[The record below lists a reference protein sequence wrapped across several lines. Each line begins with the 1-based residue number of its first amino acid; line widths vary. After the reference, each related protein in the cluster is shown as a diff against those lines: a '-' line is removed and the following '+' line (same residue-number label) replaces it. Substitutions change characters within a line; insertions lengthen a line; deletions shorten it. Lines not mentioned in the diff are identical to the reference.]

1 MTRKTVLSGSGRGR
15 WRRASN
21 GTSPAAYFIAIPQY
35 AQKHEVERRL
45 KLLGTCAKDDCTD
58 RQLRDRSYETF
69 VAPHHLAAWKH
80 NYHLHGLDGLLPSDW
95 TLLDKQTQCTVRTRL
110 RQLGTL
116 ADKERITSDDI
127 RKLAA
132 RRGWSYST
140 AERWIRRYRA
150 GGLWA
155 LASHA
160 DPEKQRK
167 RGNQKHPPP
176 DLGSFEP
183 EELDKALDEVMKYW
197 PLIEPFVHQLHSS
210 NEDIEKHAKKHG
222 VSPRTVRRL
231 LSLYKTYG
239 PSGLVPKTRS
249 DKGSYHN
256 LSDRMV
262 HLIKGIRFSKYDM
275 TLSEL
280 HDKACEKARLL
291 GEPEP
296 SMWQVRTVH
305 RAIDEQVLTVAD
317 GRLGDYRNKF
327 RTTYRFRFDGTI
339 IIYQIDWTIV
349 PVLIKDLR
357 RTGVR
362 RKGGETRAY
371 MTLCVEASSGIPTAA
386 IFTYDTPNRFTIG
399 SVIHDALQITAK
411 KPYGGIPD
419 EIWVDQ
425 GKQMISE
432 HMKQVARDLHI
443 TLHPCIPHDREDRGN
458 PQENGKVE
466 RLHRTLQTEFWAKMS
481 GYVGSNTVERNPN
494 AQAELTIYEV
504 VEKFWEFIN
513 NTYLQEKHGDE
524 KTTPKEYWA
533 EHCHTWP
540 PDDERELDILL
551 QEAEWKK
558 LHKEGI
564 KHDSRVY
571 WSEDFGS
578 VIPTETK
585 VLIRSHPRYTR
596 PDEILVFYEDQRIR
610 AVARDS
616 EEGRA
621 VTGEQIAIAQRRQK
635 AAIRREIEEGRAAVR
650 KADREIEKQ
659 KKQTAS
665 KATPSASSN
674 SQTPASTQ
682 HQARP
687 KPSERVKL
695 PADPWER
702 LLYMKQQKEQKQ
714 PGGH

>member
-1 MTRKTVLSGSGRGR
+1 MDFTDP
-15 WRRASN
+15 AS
-21 GTSPAAYFIAIPQY
+21 ARQQEA
-35 AQKHEVERRL
+35 ERRL
-45 KLLGTCAKDDCTD
+45 KLLGTCTKDDCTD
-58 RQLRDRSYETF
+58 RQLRERSAETF
-69 VAPHHLAAWKH
+69 VAPHYLAGWKH
-80 NYHLHGLDGLLPSDW
+80 KYRLYGIDGLLPSDW
-95 TLLDKQTQCTVRTRL
+95 APLDKQMQCIVRSRCK
-110 RQLGTL
+110 QLGAL
-116 ADKERITSDDI
+116 ADKELITSDDI
-127 RKLAA
+127 RKLAR

-155 LASHA
+155 LAPNA

-167 RGNQKHPPP
+167 RGSQKHPPP
-176 DLGSFEP
+176 ELGSLEQK
-183 EELDKALDEVMKYW
+183 ELDKALDDVAKYL

-210 NEDIEKHAKKHG
+210 NKEIEKHAKKHG
-222 VSPRTVRRL
+222 VSPRTIRRL

-239 PSGLVPKTRS
+239 PSGLVQKTRS
-249 DKGSYHN
+249 DKGRHHN
-256 LSDRMV
+256 LSGRMER
-262 HLIKGIRFSKYDM
+262 LIPGIRYTKYDM
-275 TLSEL
+275 TVSEV
-280 HDKACEKARLL
+280 HEKACEKARLL

-296 SMWQVRTVH
+296 SMWQVRDILN
-305 RAIDEQVLTVAD
+305 AIDEQVLTVAD
-317 GRLGDYRNKF
+317 GRLGKYRDKF
-327 RTTYRFRFDGTI
+327 RTTYRFRFDGTV

-362 RKGGETRAY
+362 RKRGETRAY
-371 MTLCVEASSGIPTAA
+371 LTLCVEASSGAPTAA

-399 SVIHDALQITAK
+399 SVIHDALLITEK

-425 GKQMISE
+425 GKQMISK
-432 HMKQVARDLHI
+432 HVKQIARDLHI

-466 RLHRTLQTEFWAKMS
+466 RLHETLQTELWAKMD

-494 AQAELTIYEV
+494 AHAELTIYDI
-504 VEKFWEFIN
+504 VERFWEFIN

-524 KTTPKEYWA
+524 KTTPKEFWA

-540 PDDERELDILL
+540 PDDELELDILL
-551 QEAEWKK
+551 QEGEWKK

-571 WSEDFGS
+571 WSEDFGAIIPIESS
-578 VIPTETK
+578 VF
-585 VLIRSHPRYTR
+585 IRSHPRYTR
-596 PDEILVFYEDQRIR
+596 PDDILVFYEDQRIQ

-621 VTGEQIAIAQRRQK
+621 VTGEQVAIAQRRQK
-635 AAIRREIEEGRAAVR
+635 AAIRREIEEGRGAVQE
-650 KADREIEKQ
+650 ANSEIEKQ

-665 KATPSASSN
+665 QATPSTSSD
-674 SQTPASTQ
+674 SQTPASTRQ
-682 HQARP
+682 QAQPRSA
-687 KPSERVKL
+687 KRVKL
-695 PADPWER
+695 PTDQWER
-702 LLYMKQQKEQKQ
+702 LLYLKQQKQQEQ

>member
-1 MTRKTVLSGSGRGR
+1 MDFTDL
-15 WRRASN
+15 AS
-21 GTSPAAYFIAIPQY
+21 ARQQEA
-35 AQKHEVERRL
+35 ERRL
-45 KLLGTCAKDDCTD
+45 KLVGTCTQDDCTD
-58 RQLRDRSYETF
+58 RQLRERSAETL
-69 VAPHHLAAWKH
+69 VAPHYLADWKH
-80 NYHLHGLDGLLPSDW
+80 KYRLYGIDGLLPGDW
-95 TLLDKQTQCTVRTRL
+95 APLDKQTQCLVRTRFK
-110 RQLGTL
+110 QLGAL
-116 ADKERITSDDI
+116 ADKELVTSDDI
-127 RKLAA
+127 RKLAK

-155 LASHA
+155 LAPDA

-167 RGNQKHPPP
+167 RGNQKRPPP
-176 DLGSFEP
+176 ELGSLEQK
-183 EELDKALDEVMKYW
+183 ELDKALDDVAKYW

-210 NEDIEKHAKKHG
+210 NKDIEKHAKKHG

-239 PSGLVPKTRS
+239 LSSLVKKTRS

-256 LSDRMV
+256 LSDRMQL
-262 HLIKGIRFSKYDM
+262 LIKGIRFSKYDM
-275 TLSEL
+275 TLSEV
-280 HDKACEKARLL
+280 HEKACEKARML

-296 SMWQVRTVH
+296 STWQVRAVLST
-305 RAIDEQVLTVAD
+305 IDEQVLTVAD
-317 GRLGDYRNKF
+317 GRLGDYRNTF

-339 IIYQIDWTIV
+339 IIYQTDWTIV

-371 MTLCVEASSGIPTAA
+371 MTLCVEASSGVPTAA
-386 IFTYDTPNRFTIG
+386 IFTYDTPNRYTIG
-399 SVIHDALQITAK
+399 SVIRDALLTTEK

-432 HMKQVARDLHI
+432 HVKQIARDLHI
-443 TLHPCIPHDREDRGN
+443 TLHPCIPRDREDRGN

-466 RLHRTLQTEFWAKMS
+466 RLHQTLQTQLWAKMA

-494 AQAELTIYEV
+494 AQAELTIYDI

-513 NTYLQEKHGDE
+513 NKYLQEKHGDE

-540 PDDERELDILL
+540 PDDERDLDILL
-551 QEAEWKK
+551 QEGEWKK

-578 VIPTETK
+578 AIPIGTN
-585 VLIRSHPRYTR
+585 VFIRSRPRYTR

-650 KADREIEKQ
+650 KADSEIEKQ

>member
-1 MTRKTVLSGSGRGR
+1 MYITDLESARQQE
-15 WRRASN
+15 A
-21 GTSPAAYFIAIPQY
+21 
-35 AQKHEVERRL
+35 ERRL
-45 KLLGTCAKDDCTD
+45 KLLGTCTKDDCTD
-58 RQLRDRSYETF
+58 RQLRDRSAETF
-69 VAPHHLAAWKH
+69 VAPHYLADWKH
-80 NYHLHGLDGLLPSDW
+80 KYRLYGIDGLLPGDW
-95 TLLDKQTQCTVRTRL
+95 APLDKQMQCIVRSRFK
-110 RQLGTL
+110 QLGAL
-116 ADKERITSDDI
+116 ADKELITSDDI
-127 RKLAA
+127 RKLAK

-150 GGLWA
+150 GGLGA
-155 LASHA
+155 LAPHA

-176 DLGSFEP
+176 DLGSLEP
-183 EELDKALDEVMKYW
+183 EELDKALDEVVKYW

-210 NEDIEKHAKKHG
+210 NKDIEKHAKKHG
-222 VSPRTVRRL
+222 VSPRTIRRL

-249 DKGSYHN
+249 DTGSFHN
-256 LSDRMV
+256 LSDRMKR
-262 HLIKGIRFSKYDM
+262 LIKGIRYSKYDM
-275 TLSEL
+275 TLSEV
-280 HDKACEKARLL
+280 HEKACEKARLL

-296 SMWQVRTVH
+296 SMWQVRAVLRT
-305 RAIDEQVLTVAD
+305 IDEQVLTVAD
-317 GRLGDYRNKF
+317 GRLGEYRDTF

-339 IIYQIDWTIV
+339 IIYQIDWTEV

-371 MTLCVEASSGIPTAA
+371 MTLCTEASSGIPTAA
-386 IFTYDTPNRFTIG
+386 IFTYDVPDRFTIG
-399 SVIHDALQITAK
+399 DVIHDALLITAK

-432 HMKQVARDLHI
+432 HVRQIARDLHI

-466 RLHRTLQTEFWAKMS
+466 RLHRTVQTELWAKMD
-481 GYVGSNTVERNPN
+481 GYTGSNTVERNPN
-494 AQAELTIYEV
+494 AQAKLTIYDI

-513 NTYLQEKHGDE
+513 NKYLQEKHGDQ
-524 KTTPKEYWA
+524 TTTSQEYWA

-551 QEAEWKK
+551 QECEWKM

-571 WSEDFGS
+571 WSEYFGS
-578 VIPTETK
+578 VIPTESW

-596 PDEILVFYEDQRIR
+596 PDEILVFYEDQRVR

-621 VTGEQIAIAQRRQK
+621 VTGEQVAIAQRRQK

-650 KADREIEKQ
+650 GADSEIEKQ

-665 KATPSASSN
+665 KATPSVSAN
-674 SQTPASTQ
+674 SKTPASTRQ
-682 HQARP
+682 QAQP

-695 PADPWER
+695 PADIWEQ
-702 LLYMKQQKEQKQ
+702 LMYMKQQKEQQQ